1 MKKIVIYSD
10 KRPPATFTGVL
21 LGSSLDVKK
30 IGDDSTIDE
39 ALLNGLRSSFEEEKK
54 RHGSLPPGY
63 DLDDLGIYIYKT
75 QSGKI
80 VTQECRVKLGYRNNR
95 ECEYFELVDR
105 DYKTYDS
112 MSDFLSASRKKDG
125 SYGRVTAALLNHIAK
140 SDSELH
146 DLWVV
151 DID

>member
-21 LGSSLDVKK
+21 LGSSLDVKF
-30 IGDDSTIDE
+30 DEDSSIDE
-39 ALLNGLRSSFEEEKK
+39 ALLNGLRVAFNEERK
-54 RHGSLPPGY
+54 RFNSLPPGY
-63 DLDDLGIYIYKT
+63 DLDDLGICIYKT

-80 VTQECRVKLGYRNNR
+80 VTQECRVKLGYRNNQDN
-95 ECEYFELVDR
+95 EYFELVDR
-105 DYKTYDS
+105 DYKTFDS

-140 SDSELH
+140 SDPELH

>member
-21 LGSSLDVKK
+21 LGSSLDVKSDE
-30 IGDDSTIDE
+30 GSSIDE
-39 ALLNGLRSSFEEEKK
+39 ALLSGLRTAFEEERK
-54 RHGSLPPGY
+54 RFNSLPPGY

-80 VTQECRVKLGYRNNR
+80 VTQECRVKLGYRNNQ
-95 ECEYFELVDR
+95 ENEYFELIDR
-105 DYKTYDS
+105 DYKTFDS

-140 SDSELH
+140 SDPELH